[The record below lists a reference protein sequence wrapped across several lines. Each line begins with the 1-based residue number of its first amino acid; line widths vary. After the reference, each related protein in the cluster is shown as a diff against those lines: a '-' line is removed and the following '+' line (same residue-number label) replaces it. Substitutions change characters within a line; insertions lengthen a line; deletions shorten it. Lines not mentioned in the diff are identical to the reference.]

1 MPIKLLIFDLDGTLV
16 DTARDITEAL
26 NHAIR
31 PRGLRPMGVEEVKAL
46 IGEGTTRLIE
56 KALAPLGE
64 KLDEA
69 NDETVK
75 AVLKSFLDYYSENLA
90 VHSSLYPNVR
100 ETLRKLRAF
109 DRAVLSNKREDLS
122 RRLLEDLGVA
132 GEFTLIAGSDT
143 SSSKKPSPE
152 PVRYVLDK
160 TGVRAEE
167 ALMIGDSPYD
177 VEAAKGAGVKTAAV
191 TYGYR
196 DRALLKDANYM
207 IDNMGELLPLLA
219 KLEALKED
227 GP

>member
-1 MPIKLLIFDLDGTLV
+1 MPFKLIIFDLDGTLV

-26 NHAIR
+26 NHAIK
-31 PRGLRPMGVEEVKAL
+31 PHGLGPVSVEETTTL

-64 KLDEA
+64 RLDEA
-69 NDETVK
+69 NDETIK

-90 VHSSLYPNVR
+90 VHSRLYPNVR
-100 ETLRKLRAF
+100 ETLLRLRAF
-109 DRAVLSNKREDLS
+109 DKAVLSNKREDLS

-143 SSSKKPSPE
+143 TSSRKPSPG
-152 PVRYVLDK
+152 PVRYVLEK
-160 TGVRAEE
+160 SGARPEE

-177 VEAAKGAGVKTAAV
+177 IEAAKGAGVKTVAV

-196 DRALLKDANYM
+196 DRALLKDADYM
-207 IDNMGELLPLLA
+207 IDDMAELPPLLVT
-219 KLEALKED
+219 LGSLQED
-227 GP
+227 GR

>member
-1 MPIKLLIFDLDGTLV
+1 MSIKLLIFDLDGTLV

-26 NHAIR
+26 NHAIA
-31 PRGLRPMGVEEVKAL
+31 PHGLGPAGVEEVKAL

-56 KALAPLGE
+56 KALSPLG
-64 KLDEA
+64 EA

-75 AVLKSFLDYYSENLA
+75 AVLKSFLDYYSENLS
-90 VHSSLYPNVR
+90 VHSRLYPNVR

-109 DRAVLSNKREDLS
+109 EKAVLSNKREDLS

-143 SSSKKPSPE
+143 TSSKKPSPE
-152 PVRYVLDK
+152 PVRYVLEK
-160 TGVRAEE
+160 TGARAEN
-167 ALMIGDSPYD
+167 ALMVGDSPYD
-177 VEAAKGAGVKTAAV
+177 IEAAKGAGVKTVAV

-196 DRALLKDANYM
+196 DRALLKDADFVM
-207 IDNMGELLPLLA
+207 EDLGELVPLLA
-219 KLEALKED
+219 RLGSLKED

>member
-1 MPIKLLIFDLDGTLV
+1 MPFKLIIFDLDGTLV

-26 NHAIR
+26 NHAIK
-31 PRGLRPMGVEEVKAL
+31 PHGLGPVSVEETTSL

-64 KLDEA
+64 KLGEA
-69 NDETVK
+69 NDEAVK

-90 VHSSLYPNVR
+90 MHSRLYPNVK
-100 ETLRKLRAF
+100 ETLWKLTVF
-109 DRAVLSNKREDLS
+109 EKAVLSNKREDLS

-143 SSSKKPSPE
+143 TSSRKPSPE
-152 PVRYVLDK
+152 PVRYVLRA
-160 TGVRAEE
+160 TGTRPED

-177 VEAAKGAGVKTAAV
+177 IEAAKGAGVKTVAV

-196 DRALLKDANYM
+196 DRALLKDADHV
-207 IDNMGELLPLLA
+207 IEDMGELPPLL
-219 KLEALKED
+219 KKMKSV
-227 GP
+227 PR